1 MRLYNNR
8 PSPYGRKVLIAAHE
22 KSLMKRITLF
32 QIDPWSDPS
41 ALLAVTPIGK
51 VPALVTDDGAVITD
65 STIISEYFDAVGH
78 GRALIGDD
86 RFEVMARVAL
96 MQGLIDAAFATVIE
110 RRRPTERRW
119 DDWVSRQHRAISR
132 TLEIVARWTIGSI
145 SAISRSRVRL
155 LISISACRRLR
166 GGARTRHSPHGST
179 RSAAGRRCRR
189 RRLKITERDA
199 HSRLRPAQR
208 HGWRGRGRRFGVR

>member
-32 QIDPWSDPS
+32 QTDPWSDPS

-78 GRALIGDD
+78 GRALIGAD

-110 RRRPTERRW
+110 RRRPAERRW
-119 DDWVSRQHRAISR
+119 DDWVSRQHRAIAR
-132 TLEIVARWTIGSI
+132 TLDIVAPVDDRFDLGDIALACALAYLDFRLPEIVWRCAH
-145 SAISRSRVRL
+145 
-155 LISISACRRLR
+155 
-166 GGARTRHSPHGST
+166 RTL
-179 RSAAGRRCRR
+179 AAWLDEVGRRPSMQA
-189 RRLKITERDA
+189 TA
-199 HSRLRPAQR
+199 P
-208 HGWRGRGRRFGVR
+208 

>member
-1 MRLYNNR
+1 MKLYNNR

-96 MQGLIDAAFATVIE
+96 MQGLIDAAFAIVIE

-119 DDWVSRQHRAISR
+119 DDWVSRQHRAIAR
-132 TLEIVARWTIGSI
+132 TLDIVAPVDDRFDLGDI
-145 SAISRSRVRL
+145 ALACALAYLDFRL
-155 LISISACRRLR
+155 PEIAWRC
-166 GGARTRHSPHGST
+166 AHRTL
-179 RSAAGRRCRR
+179 AAWLDEVGRRPSM
-189 RRLKITERDA
+189 LATA
-199 HSRLRPAQR
+199 P
-208 HGWRGRGRRFGVR
+208 

>member
-1 MRLYNNR
+1 MKLYNNR

-32 QIDPWSDPS
+32 AIDPWSDPS
-41 ALLAVTPIGK
+41 ALLEVTPIGK

-65 STIISEYFDAVGH
+65 STFISEYFDAVGD

-119 DDWVSRQHRAISR
+119 DDWVSRQHRAIAR
-132 TLEIVARWTIGSI
+132 TLEIVAPVDDRFDLGDI
-145 SAISRSRVRL
+145 SLACALAYLDFRL
-155 LISISACRRLR
+155 PEIAWRC
-166 GGARTRHSPHGST
+166 AHRTL
-179 RSAAGRRCRR
+179 AAWLDEVGRRPSMQA
-189 RRLKITERDA
+189 TA
-199 HSRLRPAQR
+199 P
-208 HGWRGRGRRFGVR
+208 

>member
-1 MRLYNNR
+1 MKLYNNR

-51 VPALVTDDGAVITD
+51 VPALVADDGAVITD

-78 GRALIGDD
+78 GRVLIGAD

-96 MQGLIDAAFATVIE
+96 MQGLIDAAFAIVIE

-119 DDWVSRQHRAISR
+119 DDWVSRQHRAIAR
-132 TLEIVARWTIGSI
+132 TLEIVAPVDDRFDLGDI
-145 SAISRSRVRL
+145 ALACALAYLDFRL
-155 LISISACRRLR
+155 PEIAWRC
-166 GGARTRHSPHGST
+166 AHRHSPHGST
-179 RSAAGRRCRR
+179 RSAAVRRCRR

-208 HGWRGRGRRFGVR
+208 HGWRGRGRRFGAR